1 MPKSV
6 NDMNADELREELRK
20 ARAQVGQTADDRT
33 AGEILATRPWVKVI
47 KQSKTT
53 HRLSTT
59 YQDRKVWDSGV
70 LEQQIDEDETRPGAP
85 RIMLIQEVERAAI
98 EEPVTRRAGPG
109 VRDTA
114 GGRCLP
120 GRGTGQ
126 GPVPGRGR
134 PGRRDQHAAARPAP
148 PRQAVPGGHRAG
160 RPRRARGHRI
170 VGGSCCHCRSR
181 TYGTGSR

>member
-98 EEPVTRRAGPG
+98 EEPVTLYDAQGRASGTRLEVVAYRDVALGRVLYQAEDAPADVTNTPPPDPRRRAKRSPEDTGP
-109 VRDTA
+109 
-114 GGRCLP
+114 
-120 GRGTGQ
+120 
-126 GPVPGRGR
+126 
-134 PGRRDQHAAARPAP
+134 
-148 PRQAVPGGHRAG
+148 AVPAA
-160 RPRRARGHRI
+160 PAA
-170 VGGSCCHCRSR
+170 
-181 TYGTGSR
+181 TGS